1 MLSLLLLASIPA
13 AFSATAPGPAGAAND
28 YVQSSKN
35 GEFLSKYYPEGAL
48 KRGEQGKVTF
58 QLTIEPDGSIG
69 RCEVTESSGS
79 KSLDAETCDIMV
91 RFARTKPVRNEDG
104 RSIRA
109 KQPGYIVW
117 KLPEGTTQVAAAT
130 AVTMPKP
137 EPLICK
143 REAKTGSLIAKTK
156 QCLTRTEWA
165 RQQRENQDEMD
176 RLQGKGVCGRADGGP
191 CLPVCP
197 SSGMTC

>member
-1 MLSLLLLASIPA
+1 MFSLLLLASVPA
-13 AFSATAPGPAGAAND
+13 TFGAAASGPAEGAND
-28 YVQSSKN
+28 YVEASKN
-35 GEFLSKYYPEGAL
+35 GEFLSRYYPEGAA

-69 RCEVTESSGS
+69 RCEVTESSGFRA
-79 KSLDAETCDIMV
+79 LDNETCDIMV

-104 RSIRA
+104 RAIRA

-117 KLPEGTTQVAAAT
+117 RLPEGATQVAATT
-130 AVTMPKP
+130 ALTMPKP

-143 REAKTGSLIAKTK
+143 REAKTGSLVAKVK

-165 RQQRENQDEMD
+165 RQQREHQDEMD
-176 RLQGKGVCGRADGGP
+176 RLQGKGVCGGEAPCMPICPNLPGRA
-191 CLPVCP
+191 C
-197 SSGMTC
+197 

>member
-1 MLSLLLLASIPA
+1 MIAFLLAMAST
-13 AFSATAPGPAGAAND
+13 ATALAPADNPSD

-69 RCEVTESSGS
+69 KCDVTESSGS
-79 KSLDAETCDIMV
+79 KALDGETCDIMV

-104 RSIRA
+104 RAIRA
-109 KQPGYIVW
+109 KQPGFIMW
-117 KLPEGTTQVAAAT
+117 KLPAGAAQMAQ
-130 AVTMPKP
+130 AAPASMPKP

-165 RQQRENQDEMD
+165 RQQREHQDEID
-176 RLQGKGVCGRADGGP
+176 RLQGKGFCGGDAPCVPMCVNLNRA
-191 CLPVCP
+191 C
-197 SSGMTC
+197 